1 MRIAGPK
8 WLWMPAIVLLA
19 VIRKLLVLA
28 ISVDLH
34 PSTEIGPGLLIAHG
48 AQIRVI
54 EGTRIGADCALII
67 VCTIGGGTNVGGANI
82 GDHVFIGCHSCILSS
97 VAIGDVTVL
106 TPLLTARAVAVE
118 DGSAH
123 ARWLGRRWVGG
134 WFFGGCSRRRLSR
147 REGTAAQATALV
159 GSCGA
164 GRFARAAAMRRPA

>member
-1 MRIAGPK
+1 MTEFEELEKHCQTAWPQGSTRGNQGTSRIDQMMQDRRAG
-8 WLWMPAIVLLA
+8 
-19 VIRKLLVLA
+19 
-28 ISVDLH
+28 
-34 PSTEIGPGLLIAHG
+34 
-48 AQIRVI
+48 
-54 EGTRIGADCALII
+54 
-67 VCTIGGGTNVGGANI
+67 
-82 GDHVFIGCHSCILSS
+82 
-97 VAIGDVTVL
+97 VTVL

>member
-1 MRIAGPK
+1 MENDVELIKRLYDDFNARNIDS
-8 WLWMPAIVLLA
+8 
-19 VIRKLLVLA
+19 VLA
-28 ISVDLH
+28 ML
-34 PSTEIGPGLLIAHG
+34 TEDVMWANAMDGGYARGHEG
-48 AQIRVI
+48 IREYWTHQWSMVSP
-54 EGTRIGADCALII
+54 
-67 VCTIGGGTNVGGANI
+67 
-82 GDHVFIGCHSCILSS
+82 HVEP
-97 VAIGDVTVL
+97 VVTVL

>member
-1 MRIAGPK
+1 MSEEVANVSRRKHG
-8 WLWMPAIVLLA
+8 VLEGVVVA
-19 VIRKLLVLA
+19 MNEYDHFF
-28 ISVDLH
+28 SV
-34 PSTEIGPGLLIAHG
+34 SPG
-48 AQIRVI
+48 
-54 EGTRIGADCALII
+54 DSP
-67 VCTIGGGTNVGGANI
+67 TNLRLQ
-82 GDHVFIGCHSCILSS
+82 GC
-97 VAIGDVTVL
+97 DRVTVL

>member
-1 MRIAGPK
+1 MK
-8 WLWMPAIVLLA
+8 NLCVVELNEN
-19 VIRKLLVLA
+19 RK
-28 ISVDLH
+28 
-34 PSTEIGPGLLIAHG
+34 
-48 AQIRVI
+48 
-54 EGTRIGADCALII
+54 GTRSNKAIPFPAFSCAATASNGHIDCYHMA
-67 VCTIGGGTNVGGANI
+67 VSYR
-82 GDHVFIGCHSCILSS
+82 FW
-97 VAIGDVTVL
+97 VTVL

>member
-1 MRIAGPK
+1 MRPRALARLRGHPNQRAEVRNSGATWPILYSRRRRPRKAPSARGPLAGAKKSATP
-8 WLWMPAIVLLA
+8 LGCP
-19 VIRKLLVLA
+19 
-28 ISVDLH
+28 
-34 PSTEIGPGLLIAHG
+34 
-48 AQIRVI
+48 
-54 EGTRIGADCALII
+54 GTRAYSAVSGAKPRWADGACF
-67 VCTIGGGTNVGGANI
+67 TIKPLPSPTRA
-82 GDHVFIGCHSCILSS
+82 
-97 VAIGDVTVL
+97 VTVL

>member
-1 MRIAGPK
+1 MVGIWAIATRPS
-8 WLWMPAIVLLA
+8 WRAIKSALLYMA
-19 VIRKLLVLA
+19 FGR
-28 ISVDLH
+28 
-34 PSTEIGPGLLIAHG
+34 G
-48 AQIRVI
+48 A
-54 EGTRIGADCALII
+54 
-67 VCTIGGGTNVGGANI
+67 
-82 GDHVFIGCHSCILSS
+82 
-97 VAIGDVTVL
+97 VTVL